1 MSEASKR
8 GQTGRGW
15 GGFGGPGSG
24 NRVGVGP
31 IGWVNDDIRGWGPEY
46 TAERVM
52 REMAELG
59 FAASEMSYVYPQEPT
74 ALRAALAEHGLVL
87 AGAYRWTNFAHAEF
101 LEDELAAARAHVDF
115 CRAAGAAF
123 ANLAEGGGSLHWD
136 KRGQRSAVERL
147 SDEQWARVCAAFD
160 AIGAYARGL
169 GVAMCVHP
177 HGGTAIE
184 KPAEIERLFASTDP
198 ELVGYCLDT
207 GHIAYGGGEPGEVT
221 RRFAERVGYVH
232 LKDVR
237 ADVLARV
244 RRDGLSFVEAV
255 KANVFCTPGAGA
267 LDFDPVMAALQG
279 AGYAGWYIVE
289 AEQDPAV
296 HDPYRMSGAAREFLR
311 DEYGL

>member
-1 MSEASKR
+1 MSETSRVAP
-8 GQTGRGW
+8 GTPPGGRG
-15 GGFGGPGSG
+15 GPWSRG
-24 NRVGVGP
+24 RVGIGP

-46 TAERVM
+46 TAARVM
-52 REMAELG
+52 SEMSELG
-59 FAASEMSYVYPQEPT
+59 YAASEMSYVYPQEPA

-115 CRAAGAAF
+115 CRAAGAGF

-136 KRGQRSAVERL
+136 RRGRLGAVEPL
-147 SDEQWARVCAAFD
+147 SDEQWGRVCSALNEV
-160 AIGAYARGL
+160 GAYAREH
-169 GVAMCVHP
+169 GVALCVHP

-198 ELVGYCLDT
+198 PLVGYCLDT
-207 GHIAYGGGEPGEVT
+207 GHIAYGGGDPGAT
-221 RRFAERVGYVH
+221 ARRFAARVGYVH

-244 RRDGLSFVEAV
+244 KREGLSFVEAV

-267 LDFDPVMAALQG
+267 LAFDPVIGALEG

-289 AEQDPAV
+289 AEQDPAA
-296 HDPYRMSGAAREFLR
+296 HDPYAVSGAARAFLR
-311 DEYGL
+311 ERYGL

>member
-1 MSEASKR
+1 MSGAS
-8 GQTGRGW
+8 
-15 GGFGGPGSG
+15 GP
-24 NRVGVGP
+24 RVGVGP

-52 REMAELG
+52 SEMAELG
-59 FAASEMSYVYPQEPT
+59 FAGSEMSYVYPQEPA
-74 ALRAALAEHGLVL
+74 ALKAALAGHGLVL
-87 AGAYRWTNFAHAEF
+87 AGAYRWTNFAH
-101 LEDELAAARAHVDF
+101 EDLLASELAAARAHVDF
-115 CRAAGAAF
+115 CRAAGAGY

-136 KRGQRSAVERL
+136 AGGQRSSVAPL
-147 SDEQWARVCAAFD
+147 SEAQWARVCAALNEV
-160 AIGAYARGL
+160 GAYARER
-169 GVAMCVHP
+169 GVALCVHP

-184 KPAEIERLFASTDP
+184 RPAEIERLFAQTDP

-207 GHIAYGGGEPGEVT
+207 GHIAYGGADPGEVT
-221 RRFAERVGYVH
+221 RSLASRVGYVH

-244 RRDGLSFVEAV
+244 RAEGLSFVEAV

-267 LDFDPVMAALQG
+267 LDFDPVMAALEG

-296 HDPYRMSGAAREFLR
+296 HDPYRVSGAAREFLR
-311 DEYGL
+311 DRYGL

>member
-1 MSEASKR
+1 MSETSR
-8 GQTGRGW
+8 GAAGTPP
-15 GGFGGPGSG
+15 GGQGGPWSRG
-24 NRVGVGP
+24 RVGIGP

-46 TAERVM
+46 TAARVM
-52 REMAELG
+52 SEMSELG
-59 FAASEMSYVYPQEPT
+59 YAASEMSYVYPQEPA

-115 CRAAGAAF
+115 CRAAGAGF

-136 KRGQRSAVERL
+136 RRGRLGAVEPL
-147 SDEQWARVCAAFD
+147 SDEQWGRVCSALNEV
-160 AIGAYARGL
+160 GAYAREH
-169 GVAMCVHP
+169 GVTLCVHP

-198 ELVGYCLDT
+198 ALVGYCLDT
-207 GHIAYGGGEPGEVT
+207 GHIAYGGGDPGAT
-221 RRFAERVGYVH
+221 ARRFAARVGYVH

-244 RRDGLSFVEAV
+244 KREGLSFVEAV

-267 LDFDPVMAALQG
+267 LAFDPVIGALEG

-289 AEQDPAV
+289 AEQDPAA
-296 HDPYRMSGAAREFLR
+296 HDPYAVSGAARAFLR
-311 DEYGL
+311 ERYGL